1 MQIDISYL
9 KDFFDYKPILDEDP
23 QWLVDDIK
31 SIASEYLEKSE
42 IDDIQSAYEFAR
54 SAHQWQVRQSWE
66 HYISHVVQ
74 ATKFLMLIK
83 PDAETIKWCFLHD
96 VIEDCDISFQD
107 IEKVFGTTVAK
118 LCEGVTK
125 VSKLKYRGEER
136 QVETIKKTFFAMSED
151 LRVIFIKFA
160 DRIHNIQ
167 TLGFHPTKEKRDRI
181 VAETLEIYVPIAER
195 LGLYGFHYLLEN
207 GCFRV
212 SNQQDC
218 DQIIAYLDRPIF
230 QKAETKW
237 IQIITDLLQS
247 EWLFDFHVK
256 WRLKSPYRIW
266 KKMEEKYN
274 TSDINSIYDLI
285 AFRILVDSVAN
296 CYLVMG
302 IIHNKFT
309 PLVHK
314 IKDYIVVPKPNWYQ
328 SIHSTIL
335 GMFNFPVEIQIRTF
349 QMDKSAEYGVAAHF
363 AYKESDYGKSV
374 KVDDRQS
381 QRVLWL
387 QEIVKSYQEDNE
399 SFKSEMKIEL
409 LDDNIFLYTPKGEV
423 IEMKKWSTVLDFAFR
438 IHSQVW
444 LRFKN
449 ALVNGSIV
457 PIDYQPNTGDIVTI
471 NTWKNHIW
479 VTSTWLEVAK
489 TSLARNQ
496 VNKYLKSFY
505 RQDLI
510 DQSIKNLNNKLTE
523 MWFPLYKSENCKIY
537 KTYKDKL
544 DKLDSLLVEMHDKW
558 WYGSFINSFY
568 KKPIRKDKKLP
579 PITPKEE
586 LTGPII
592 YIDGQSNYQYI
603 RCNDCQKIKSDNI
616 IWKVDKKWLIKLHK
630 IWCRA
635 LLHLNFD
642 KLVPAYYQWHRSKYR
657 FELHLKLDNKYG
669 ILNKILIIFTKYG
682 VNIDTISF
690 VESWVDFTLG
700 DIIIEVDNPSKI
712 WFVIKNLQNLGE
724 VEILSKKFIKI

>member
-1 MQIDISYL
+1 MQIDIPYL
-9 KDFFDYKPILDEDP
+9 KNFFDYKPVLDEDP
-23 QWLVDDIK
+23 QWLVDEIK
-31 SIASEYLEKSE
+31 SIASEYLEQSE
-42 IDDIQSAYEFAR
+42 LDDIQSAYEFAR

-167 TLGFHPTKEKRDRI
+167 TLWFHPTKEKRDRI
-181 VAETLEIYVPIAER
+181 VDETLEIYVPIAER

-207 GCFRV
+207 WCFRV
-212 SNQQDC
+212 SNPSDC
-218 DQIIAYLDRPIF
+218 DQIISYLDRPVF
-230 QKAETKW
+230 QKAEIKW
-237 IQIITDLLQS
+237 VQTISDLLQS

-266 KKMEEKYN
+266 KKMSEKYN
-274 TSDINSIYDLI
+274 TDDIWSIYDLI

-363 AYKESDYGKSV
+363 AYKESDYGHSI
-374 KVDDRQS
+374 KVDNRQS
-381 QRVLWL
+381 QWVLWL
-387 QEIVKSYQEDNE
+387 QEIVKSYQEDNDA
-399 SFKSEMKIEL
+399 FKSEMKIEL

-457 PIDYQPNTGDIVTI
+457 PIDYQPNTGDIVSI

-479 VTSTWLEVAK
+479 VTATWLEVAK

-496 VNKYLKSFY
+496 INRYLKSFY

-523 MWFPLYKSENCKIY
+523 MWFPTYKSENCKIF
-537 KTYKDKL
+537 KTYKDNITSFE
-544 DKLDSLLVEMHDKW
+544 SLLIELQDKW
-558 WYGSFINSFY
+558 WYGSFINRFY
-568 KKPIRKDKKLP
+568 KEPTKKDKKTPP
-579 PITPKEE
+579 PIKSDTSE
-586 LTGPII
+586 PII
-592 YIDGQSNYQYI
+592 YIDWQSNFQYI
-603 RCNDCQKIKSDNI
+603 RCNDCQKIKSDSI

-630 IWCRA
+630 ISCKA
-635 LLHLNFD
+635 LSHLNFD
-642 KLVPAYYQWHRSKYR
+642 KLVPAYYEWQKAKYK
-657 FELHLKLDNKYG
+657 FELNLKLDNKYG
-669 ILNKILIIFTKYG
+669 MLNKILAIFTKYS

-690 VESWVDFTLG
+690 VESGKDFTLWN
-700 DIIIEVDNPSKI
+700 ITIEVDNPSKI
-712 WFVIKNLQNLGE
+712 WFVVKNLQNLDGI
-724 VEILSKKFIKI
+724 EIITKKFLKI

>member
-1 MQIDISYL
+1 MQIDITYL
-9 KDFFDYKPILDEDP
+9 KNFFDYKPVMGGDP
-23 QWLVDDIK
+23 QRIIDDIK
-31 SIASEYLEKSE
+31 SIASEYLEQWE
-42 IDDIQSAYEFAR
+42 LGEIQSTYEFAR

-66 HYISHVVQ
+66 HYVSHIVQ

-83 PDAETIKWCFLHD
+83 PDLETIKWCLLHD

-107 IEKVFGTTVAK
+107 IEKTFGATVAK

-167 TLGFHPTKEKRDRI
+167 TLWFHPAKEKRDRI
-181 VAETLEIYVPIAER
+181 VNETLEIYVPIAER
-195 LGLYGFHYLLEN
+195 LWLYWFHYLLEN
-207 GCFRV
+207 WCFRI
-212 SNQQDC
+212 SNQNDC
-218 DQIIAYLDRPIF
+218 DHIISYLDRPIF
-230 QKAETKW
+230 QKAEIKW
-237 IQIITDLLQS
+237 VKVISDLLQS

-266 KKMEEKYN
+266 KKMSEKYN
-274 TSDINSIYDLI
+274 TNDISSIYDLI

-302 IIHNKFT
+302 IVHNKFT

-335 GMFNFPVEIQIRTF
+335 GMFNFPVEVQIRTF
-349 QMDKSAEYGVAAHF
+349 QMDKNAEYGVAAHF

-374 KVDDRQS
+374 KVDDRKS
-381 QRVLWL
+381 QRVLSL
-387 QEIVKSYQEDNE
+387 QEIVKSYQEDNDI
-399 SFKSEMKIEL
+399 FKSEMKIEL
-409 LDDNIFLYTPKGEV
+409 LDDNIFLYTPKWEV

-444 LRFKN
+444 LHFKN

-479 VTSTWLEVAK
+479 VTSTWIEVAK

-496 VNKYLKSFY
+496 INKYLKSFY
-505 RQDLI
+505 RNDLI
-510 DQSIKNLNNKLTE
+510 EQSIRNLNNKLIE
-523 MWFPLYKSENCKIY
+523 MGFPLYKSENCKIY
-537 KTYKDKL
+537 KTYKDNI
-544 DKLDSLLVEMHDKW
+544 SLLESLLIELNDKW
-558 WYGSFINSFY
+558 WYGSFINRFY
-568 KKPIRKDKKLP
+568 KQPVKKDKKILT
-579 PITPKEE
+579 PIAKTSPDE
-586 LTGPII
+586 LTI
-592 YIDGQSNYQYI
+592 YIDWQSNYQYI
-603 RCNDCQKIKSDNI
+603 RCNDCKKIRSDNI
-616 IWKVDKKWLIKLHK
+616 VWKVDKKWFIKLHK

-635 LLHLNFD
+635 LSHLNYD
-642 KLVPAYYQWHRSKYR
+642 KLVPAHYDWKRSKYR
-657 FELHLKLDNKYG
+657 FGLNLKLDNEYG
-669 ILNKILIIFTKYG
+669 MLNKILAVFTKYS

-690 VESWVDFTLG
+690 TESGQEFT
-700 DIIIEVDNPSKI
+700 IWNITVEVDNPSKI
-712 WFVIKNLQNLGE
+712 WFVIKSLQNING
-724 VEILSKKFIKI
+724 INIISKGFMKI